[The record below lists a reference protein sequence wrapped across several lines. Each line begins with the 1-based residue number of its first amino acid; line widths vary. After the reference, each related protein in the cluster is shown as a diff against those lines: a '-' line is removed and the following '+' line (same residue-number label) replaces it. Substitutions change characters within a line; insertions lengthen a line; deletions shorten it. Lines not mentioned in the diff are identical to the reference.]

1 MQMSTPSE
9 NKEDVERSE
18 LKSMK
23 ALKDNCIISNHQD
36 DKEQGKFADNDA
48 HKNTTHTGTPMT
60 AATTQQMVNCND
72 MTGNAMEFSPTT
84 PRGIFKVPRTNQEG
98 RLDVVNEHL
107 DNLEA
112 ATIGGDA
119 PPIAT
124 LVDDVEV
131 LEYAEAVPIE
141 DATDAQAE
149 IGGDAPPQATEVND
163 VEVLEYAK
171 AVPIED
177 TTDAQAEIGGDA
189 PPQATEVND
198 VEVLEYAEAVP
209 IEDTSHMQDE
219 LERIIRRNK
228 FLKLV
233 TAFLLIIIA
242 LSIGMVFFLDDEVKD
257 EGKEEE
263 KEGTEEQN
271 DEECNSPFPILCD
284 VSLGEAAPD
293 ERKYCLDTYC
303 ECNDEDDGKRS
314 HSSEYC
320 HPQLGAI
327 PCGTAI
333 NEELRSEY
341 GSVSECAYQNYPPL
355 NQAEKTLC
363 AQNLELNY
371 LSCGE
376 VVARNF

>member
-1 MQMSTPSE
+1 MSTPSE

-124 LVDDVEV
+124 LVD
-131 LEYAEAVPIE
+131 
-141 DATDAQAE
+141 
-149 IGGDAPPQATEVND
+149 
-163 VEVLEYAK
+163 
-171 AVPIED
+171 
-177 TTDAQAEIGGDA
+177 
-189 PPQATEVND
+189 D